1 MKVYLDPLLAET
13 VPDGTFGG
21 ARTLRRDEKP
31 RKRGPDPLAARHRA
45 DLEAELCSRAK
56 RKPLCA
62 AESASQ
68 EPAGHETRTTTP
80 TPATP

>member
-21 ARTLRRDEKP
+21 ARTRRREQKP
-31 RKRGPDPLAARHRA
+31 SKRVPDPLAAQHRA

-62 AESASQ
+62 PESASQ
-68 EPAGHETRTTTP
+68 DPSRRETCTTTP